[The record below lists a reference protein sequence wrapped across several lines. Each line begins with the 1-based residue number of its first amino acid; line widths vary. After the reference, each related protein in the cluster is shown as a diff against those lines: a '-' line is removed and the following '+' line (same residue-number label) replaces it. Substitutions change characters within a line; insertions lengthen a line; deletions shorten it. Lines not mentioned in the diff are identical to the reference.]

1 MRVKCLVCLL
11 LVSLTYGQAPTPMTP
26 AAGAKPEQ
34 NAPAAP
40 APAVAAPAP
49 EAKAPEI
56 GPNDTVITIKGF
68 CPGSSEQGD
77 ACKTVITRA
86 QLDKLADAMQP
97 KMSPPLSPPT
107 SAPAFWGVVVL

>member
-34 NAPAAP
+34 NAPAAGQTP
-40 APAVAAPAP
+40 APTQAPAGADTAG
-49 EAKAPEI
+49 EAKAPEG

-68 CPGSSEQGD
+68 CPRTPD
-77 ACKTVITRA
+77 
-86 QLDKLADAMQP
+86 
-97 KMSPPLSPPT
+97 SPFGGPENVRRCREARPGQAAL
-107 SAPAFWGVVVL
+107 L